1 MILNTLNN
9 MGKYSEVDV
18 TWASIEK
25 KYDYDKVTWN
35 TLNNGIPTYSLF
47 DADGNKIKIEI

>member
-1 MILNTLNN
+1 
-9 MGKYSEVDV
+9 MGKYSEEDV

-25 KYDYDKVTWN
+25 DYEYEKVTWN
-35 TLNNGIPTYSLF
+35 TLSNGIPTYSLF

>member
-1 MILNTLNN
+1 

-25 KYDYDKVTWN
+25 KYDYYKVTWN

>member
-1 MILNTLNN
+1 M
-9 MGKYSEVDV
+9 YSGEDL

-25 KYDYDKVTWN
+25 NYKYDKVTWN